1 MCKEI
6 EWRFEKRIIPY
17 ESSHKPMKKRVENII
32 NGSASELI
40 WLLEHQEIYTA
51 GTSAKFKDLLNPNKF
66 SIYKVE
72 RGGQYT
78 YHGPGQRVVYVM
90 LDIRKRS
97 QNLREF
103 VWLIEEWIIKTLQTF
118 DIKGERNEGNIGIWV
133 KDKEEELK
141 KIAAIG
147 IRIRKWI
154 TYHGFSINF
163 NTNISGYDGIVPC
176 GISNKRIT
184 SMHLL
189 GPKIERLDLDK
200 AIKENF
206 KQVF

>member
-6 EWRFEKRIIPY
+6 ECRFEKRIIPY

-32 NGSASELI
+32 NGSASEMI

-51 GTSAKFKDLLNPNKF
+51 GTSAKFKDLLDPNKF

-103 VWLIEEWIIKTLQTF
+103 VKICKNCHFTIKT
-118 DIKGERNEGNIGIWV
+118 RNFGDFWSFF
-133 KDKEEELK
+133 LK
-141 KIAAIG
+141 KSILNKFSLLVLIFCQ
-147 IRIRKWI
+147 IRCENI
-154 TYHGFSINF
+154 INPYK
-163 NTNISGYDGIVPC
+163 N
-176 GISNKRIT
+176 
-184 SMHLL
+184 
-189 GPKIERLDLDK
+189 
-200 AIKENF
+200 
-206 KQVF
+206 